1 MSAATH
7 LAFPFSFVFFNISRC
22 TLCMHLGIS
31 QGYISHILQEKT
43 NTDFLM
49 FRVVWWMPNL
59 YTENWLSLAG
69 IYWCGLKIK
78 RCLWFVW
85 ETVLLLHIKCCFL
98 ITQLQEFAFCSM
110 KLCLASWPCLAVKNE
125 RKHFCMQ
132 NIVLVLLCKVVLA
145 NSKPIIFRRFVL
157 GAWNKLDNAKCVVAL
172 M

>member
-7 LAFPFSFVFFNISRC
+7 LWRWRHLPFLTLAVVPCACIWALVRVTFLTFYKRRLTLTFWCLGLFGECQIYKLKIDCHLLVFIGVDSRLNDVC
-22 TLCMHLGIS
+22 GLFGKPFFY
-31 QGYISHILQEKT
+31 YISNAAFWERNCK
-43 NTDFLM
+43 
-49 FRVVWWMPNL
+49 NL
-59 YTENWLSLAG
+59 P
-69 IYWCGLKIK
+69 
-78 RCLWFVW
+78 FVPW
-85 ETVLLLHIKCCFL
+85 
-98 ITQLQEFAFCSM
+98 SYS
-110 KLCLASWPCLAVKNE
+110 LASWPCLAVKNE